1 MRTHR
6 HIDAHTCRAVKRFI
20 KLIKLIRH
28 DKTERTMR
36 HITTT
41 PHIDSLIRAGSP
53 VAIGV
58 SGGKDSDAAAFATV
72 DYLNQLGHTGPRI
85 LIHSDLGRVEW
96 SESLP
101 QCERLAKRLDL
112 ELVVVRRQSGDMMD
126 RWLTRWANN
135 VERYVNLECVKLIL
149 PWSTASMRF
158 CTSELKTA
166 IICRELV
173 KRFPHQTILNAAGI
187 RREESPNR
195 AKAQPEKQQPKLTNA
210 THNTTGYDW
219 LPILDWTLDEVRA
232 LHAERAFLMHEAYA
246 TNSRVSCMFCIL
258 GSKADLL
265 ATTTWE
271 QSHDLYREMV
281 DLEIDSSFAFQDSG
295 WLGDLAP
302 HLLSYGQIVGL
313 AEAKQRAVERERIE
327 AQIPAHLLYTKG
339 WPTCIPTWPEA
350 QMLASVRSKICTLLG
365 LPMLYI
371 DAGQIRARYAE
382 LMTKAGHEPV
392 EYTGERAPQQLSFA
406 L

>member
-1 MRTHR
+1 MRT
-6 HIDAHTCRAVKRFI
+6 
-20 KLIKLIRH
+20 
-28 DKTERTMR
+28 
-36 HITTT
+36 ITTT
-41 PHIDSLIRAGSP
+41 PEIDALIRTGSP

-72 DYLNQLGHTGPRI
+72 DYLDALGHTGPRV

-101 QCERLAKRLDL
+101 QCERLAARLGL
-112 ELVVVRRQSGDMMD
+112 ELIVVRRPSGDMMD

-135 VERYVNLECVKLIL
+135 VERYINLECVKVIL

-166 IICRELV
+166 VICRELV
-173 KRFPHQTILNAAGI
+173 KRFPAQTILSVAGI

-195 AKAQPEKQQPKLTNA
+195 AKAQPMKRQNKLTSA
-210 THNTTGYDW
+210 THGTEGYDW

-232 LHAERAFLMHEAYA
+232 LHVERDFPLHEAYA

-258 GSKADLL
+258 GSQADLR
-265 ATTTWE
+265 ATTNWE

-281 DLEIDSSFAFQDSG
+281 DLEISSTFAFQESG

-302 HLLSYGQIVGL
+302 HLLSEAQQIRL
-313 AEAKQRAVERERIE
+313 RNAKHKAAARERAE
-327 AQIPAHLLYTKG
+327 AQIPSHLLYTKG
-339 WPTCIPTWPEA
+339 WPTCMPSPAEA
-350 QMLASVRSKICTLLG
+350 ALLAIVRREVGALLG
-365 LPMLYI
+365 LEMHYI
-371 DAGQIRARYAE
+371 DADSVRARYAT
-382 LMTKAGHEPV
+382 LMTEAGREPT
-392 EYTGERAPQQLSFA
+392 EYTGPAPLAQLSFV
-406 L
+406 